1 MKSITKQKPF
11 DEVQQQLDRF
21 DRVYIVGC
29 GTCTTTTRTG
39 GREEVLDMKE
49 RLQELGK
56 LVTGWTVI
64 PTACD
69 EMTEVSMKENS
80 GDIQNANCILVMA
93 CALGVHRVSLY
104 CDKPVIPA
112 VDTLFIGIEDSPGNF
127 SEVCAQCGQC
137 VLGETAGIC
146 PLTACH
152 KGLLNGPCGGTNN
165 GKCEVDAE
173 KDCAWTLIYERLKEQ
188 GRLDLMRK
196 YHPPKNYHVLPRP
209 RITTV
214 VPVTGGS
221 DGVKVEAGV

>member
-11 DEVQQQLDRF
+11 DETKQQLDRF

-29 GTCTTTTRTG
+29 GTCATMTRTG

-49 RLQELGK
+49 HLQELGK

-69 EMTEVSMKENS
+69 EMTEVAIREND
-80 GDIQNANCILVMA
+80 GAIQNANCILVMA
-93 CALGVHRVSLY
+93 CALGVHRVSSY
-104 CDKPVIPA
+104 ISKPVIPA
-112 VDTLFIGIEDSPGNF
+112 LDTLFIGIEDSPGNF
-127 SEVCAQCGQC
+127 HEVCAQCGQC

-165 GKCEVDAE
+165 GKCEVDKE
-173 KDCAWTLIYERLKEQ
+173 KDCGWTLIYQRLEEQ

-196 YHPPKNYHVLPRP
+196 YHPPKNYQVVPRP
-209 RITTV
+209 RIT
-214 VPVTGGS
+214 
-221 DGVKVEAGV
+221 KLA

>member
-69 EMTEVSMKENS
+69 EMTEVSMKENG

-104 CDKPVIPA
+104 YGRPVIPA

-127 SEVCAQCGQC
+127 YEVCAQCGQC

-173 KDCAWTLIYERLKEQ
+173 KDCAWTLIYQGLKEQ
-188 GRLDLMRK
+188 DRLDLMRK

-221 DGVKVEAGV
+221 DGVKVEAGA